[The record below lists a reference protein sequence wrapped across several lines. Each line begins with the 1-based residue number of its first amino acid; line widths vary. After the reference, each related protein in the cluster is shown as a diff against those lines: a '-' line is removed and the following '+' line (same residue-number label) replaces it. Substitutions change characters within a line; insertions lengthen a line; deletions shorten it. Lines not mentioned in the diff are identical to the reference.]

1 MSADEPFF
9 HTIAIAGLGLIG
21 GSIALGIRERWP
33 SIRIV
38 GVDHPSVLAHAMGS
52 GAIDRAAKSI
62 ADIGT
67 PELVILAAP
76 VGQNV
81 ELLRQLGDR
90 VAAVARTLSGLRQG
104 SGQAR
109 HSEAEAADP
118 RRGADQPRPAP
129 ASIVVTDVGGTKRD
143 IVAAARSLPDGLAFV
158 GGHPIGGAERGG
170 FGFARPDL
178 FSGRPWI
185 FTPDEQSDVLALE
198 RLERLATG
206 LGARPARVEAG
217 DHDRLMAYVSH
228 LPQLAASALLFT
240 VGGGAADGLRL
251 AGRGLVDTTRL
262 ASSPASVWRDI
273 AASNPD
279 FIGEALDGLIAT
291 LSELRRDLVHGDTI
305 EKTFSD
311 AGRWR
316 AELMKG
322 KE

>member
-38 GVDHPSVLAHAMGS
+38 GVDQSSVLAHAMGS
-52 GAIDRAAKSI
+52 GAIDRAANSV
-62 ADIGT
+62 ADVGA
-67 PELVILAAP
+67 PDLVILAAP
-76 VGQNV
+76 VSQNV
-81 ELLRQLGDR
+81 ELLRQLGES
-90 VAAVARTLSGLRQG
+90 VAARTLSGVRQG
-104 SGQAR
+104 SGPAR
-109 HSEAEAADP
+109 RNEAEAAGA
-118 RRGADQPRPAP
+118 RGVTDKPSSTP
-129 ASIVVTDVGGTKRD
+129 ASMVVTDVGGTKRD
-143 IVAAARSLPDGLAFV
+143 IVAAARSLPAGLSFV

-178 FSGRPWI
+178 FTGRPWI
-185 FTPDEQSDVLALE
+185 FTPDQGSDAQALE
-198 RLERLATG
+198 RLEWLATG
-206 LGARPARVEAG
+206 LGAKPARVGPG

-228 LPQLAASALLFT
+228 LPQLAASALMFT
-240 VGGGAADGLRL
+240 VGAGAEDGLRL

-273 AASNPD
+273 AASNQD
-279 FIGEALDGLIAT
+279 FIGEALDKLIARLT
-291 LSELRRDLVHGDTI
+291 DLRRDLAGGEAL

-316 AELMKG
+316 NELMKG
-322 KE
+322 RD